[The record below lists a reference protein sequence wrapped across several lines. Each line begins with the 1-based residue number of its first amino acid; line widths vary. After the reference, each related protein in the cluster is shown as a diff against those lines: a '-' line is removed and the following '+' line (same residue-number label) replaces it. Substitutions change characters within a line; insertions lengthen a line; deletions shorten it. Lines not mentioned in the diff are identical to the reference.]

1 MKTKNIQFILDP
13 PETHWVGNGFK
24 VHNFIP
30 GVPELSMQA
39 MDPFILLDY
48 NAPMHV
54 SPSDTP
60 KGVGPHPHRGFETVT
75 IAYKGRV
82 EHHDSNGGGGII
94 GEGDVQWMTAAGGI
108 LHKEFHE
115 KEWSK
120 QGGTFQM
127 VQLWTNLPKK
137 DKMGQ
142 PKYQAI
148 PRSTMGRFELPD
160 QGGYIEIIAGEYNG
174 VKGPATTHSPI
185 HLMNARLNQEGRA
198 EFTFPSG
205 YHTAMIVIEGQV
217 KVNGETASA
226 DQFVKFEDGG
236 ESFTL
241 EAPENAVALIMSGQ
255 PLHEPIAAYGPFV
268 MNTRREIVQAF
279 DDFNQGKFG
288 YLEE

>member
-1 MKTKNIQFILDP
+1 
-13 PETHWVGNGFK
+13 
-24 VHNFIP
+24 
-30 GVPELSMQA
+30 
-39 MDPFILLDY
+39 
-48 NAPMHV
+48 
-54 SPSDTP
+54 
-60 KGVGPHPHRGFETVT
+60 
-75 IAYKGRV
+75 V

-148 PRSTMGRFELPD
+148 PRSTMGRVELPE

-174 VKGPATTHSPI
+174 VKGPASTHSPI
-185 HLMNARLNQEGRA
+185 HLMNARLNQGGRA

-241 EAPENAVALIMSGQ
+241 EAPENTVALIMSGQ

-268 MNTRREIVQAF
+268 MNTRQEIVQAF
-279 DDFNQGKFG
+279 EDFNQGKFG